1 MKNTFGPKL
10 TESENRL
17 IKSTSHLLSNRNQ
30 LGVIHKKQMKK
41 GHASLNSRK
50 EMANEDIVLGV
61 MHAKLQSKLSKK
73 KIYVYII
80 NKCKYK
86 KKHS

>member
-30 LGVIHKKQMKK
+30 LGVIHKKKKKQMKK
-41 GHASLNSRK
+41 GHASLNLRKK
-50 EMANEDIVLGV
+50 EMANKDIE
-61 MHAKLQSKLSKK
+61 
-73 KIYVYII
+73 
-80 NKCKYK
+80 C
-86 KKHS
+86 